1 MRGGEVEVK
10 ELEQGIVFGGSEAV
24 HLGHAVTTIHLEHD
38 DAIFITEVELRQL
51 YLRGK

>member
-38 DAIFITEVELRQL
+38 DAFFFITEVELR
-51 YLRGK
+51 